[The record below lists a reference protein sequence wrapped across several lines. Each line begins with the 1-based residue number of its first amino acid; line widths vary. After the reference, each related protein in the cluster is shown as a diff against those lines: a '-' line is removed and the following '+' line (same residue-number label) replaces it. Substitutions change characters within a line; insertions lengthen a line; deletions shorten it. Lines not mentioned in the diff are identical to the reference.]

1 MTSTDSEAPIS
12 AAAEP
17 AAPAAAPA
25 PKANRMQTAQ
35 PVLEQLFALYPQL
48 FGANF
53 LPLKRGIFQELLAAH
68 PDHFDRD
75 ALKAALAVHTRSTR
89 YLQCVAAG
97 KQRHDLQ
104 GTPVEDM
111 APEHI
116 CQALL
121 EVFRRR
127 QARSKD
133 DLRPR
138 LRTQLVAAFE
148 ASGLS
153 RQDYLERVQTTNAE
167 ANTLLAEAFA
177 QLDVQLAKQ
186 EALARAFESSGK
198 TPEEFADMYGMDLRD
213 VKRALARK
221 TAAPAPAESV

>member
-1 MTSTDSEAPIS
+1 
-12 AAAEP
+12 
-17 AAPAAAPA
+17 
-25 PKANRMQTAQ
+25 MQTAQ

-68 PDHFDRD
+68 PEHFERD

-97 KQRHDLQ
+97 TPRHDLQ

-111 APEHI
+111 APEHVF
-116 CQALL
+116 QALL

-133 DLRPR
+133 DLLPR
-138 LRTQLVAAFE
+138 LRTQLVVAYE

-153 RQDYLERVQTTNAE
+153 RQAYLERVQSNNAE
-167 ANTLLAEAFA
+167 ADTLLGEAFA
-177 QLDVQLAKQ
+177 ELDTQLAKH
-186 EALARAFESSGK
+186 EALGRAFHSSGK
-198 TPEEFADMYGMDLRD
+198 SPEAFAEMYGMDLRD
-213 VKRALARK
+213 VKRALAGK
-221 TAAPAPAESV
+221 AAVSATTPAA

>member
-1 MTSTDSEAPIS
+1 
-12 AAAEP
+12 
-17 AAPAAAPA
+17 
-25 PKANRMQTAQ
+25 MQTAQ

-68 PDHFDRD
+68 PEHFDRD

-133 DLRPR
+133 DLRPK
-138 LRTQLVAAFE
+138 LRTQLAAAFE

-167 ANTLLAEAFA
+167 ANTLLTEAFA

-186 EALARAFESSGK
+186 EALARAFEASGK

-213 VKRALARK
+213 VKRALARRA
-221 TAAPAPAESV
+221 AAPVSADAA